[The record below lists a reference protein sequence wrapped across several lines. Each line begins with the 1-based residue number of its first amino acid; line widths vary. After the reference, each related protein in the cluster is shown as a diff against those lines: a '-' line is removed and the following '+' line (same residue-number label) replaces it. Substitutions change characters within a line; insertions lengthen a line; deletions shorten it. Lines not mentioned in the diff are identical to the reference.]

1 MVHKGSHCMVASNK
15 ECPYL
20 QAPSQSSG
28 ALLYGSVCAGGG
40 VVVQGVIPRFGPFWG
55 SSVWNRF

>member
-1 MVHKGSHCMVASNK
+1 MVASNK

-40 VVVQGVIPRFGPFWG
+40 VVVVVQGVIPRFGPFWG